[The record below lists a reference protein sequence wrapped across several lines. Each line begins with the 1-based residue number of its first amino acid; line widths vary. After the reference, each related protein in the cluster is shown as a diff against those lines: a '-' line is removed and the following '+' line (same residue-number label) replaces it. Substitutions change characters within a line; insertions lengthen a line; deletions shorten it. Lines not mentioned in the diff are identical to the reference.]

1 MIGENIRRLREEA
14 GLNQR
19 ELAKK
24 SGVSHSYISDV
35 ERGTVT
41 PSIKFLEKI
50 AKALGVRSTVLLN
63 KKEAEWE
70 VVSVP
75 ILGSVPA
82 GSPFAEEEQIIGYM
96 PFPKVFIDGQVFCLK
111 INGDSMQDMGI
122 EDGDY
127 ILVKA
132 QNEAQNG
139 QTIVARIQ
147 NEVTIKRFYKI
158 DGKVRL
164 EPANIR
170 YRAIEPG
177 EVEIIGIVKK
187 VIKDVR

>member
-14 GLNQR
+14 GLTQR

-24 SGVSHSYISDV
+24 AGVSHSYISEV
-35 ERGTVT
+35 ERGSTV
-41 PSIKFLEKI
+41 PSVRLIEKI
-50 AKALGVRSTVLLN
+50 AKALGVRPTAIID

-70 VVSVP
+70 VVNVP

-82 GSPFAEEEQIIGYM
+82 GGPDLEEEQIVGYM
-96 PFPKVFIDGQVFCLK
+96 PFPKIFIEGQVFCLK
-111 INGDSMQDMGI
+111 INGDSMQDVGI

-132 QNEAQNG
+132 QKEAANG
-139 QTIVARIQ
+139 QTIIARIG
-147 NEVTIKRFYKI
+147 NEVTCKRYYQI

-164 EPANIR
+164 EPANAK
-170 YRAIEPG
+170 YRALTPG
-177 EVEIIGIVKK
+177 ELEIIGVVKK
-187 VIKDVR
+187 VIKDVK